1 MMQTFKDILLLRI
14 RLTRRFIVFVWM
26 TFVAMRCL
34 TLWGY
39 MEATYSTTQ
48 SLGPWVLL
56 SIAPRILDTVVIA
69 AVVGVFLKVAADL
82 ISGSQ
87 E

>member
-1 MMQTFKDILLLRI
+1 MQTIKDILLLRI
-14 RLTRRFIVFVWM
+14 RLTRRSVVFVWI

-34 TLWGY
+34 TLWDY
-39 MEATYSTTQ
+39 MAATYSATG
-48 SLGPWVLL
+48 SLGPWVLW
-56 SIAPRILDTVVIA
+56 SIAPRILDTLVIA

-82 ISGSQ
+82 VSGSQ

>member
-1 MMQTFKDILLLRI
+1 MMQKLKDILLLRI
-14 RLTRRFIVFVWM
+14 RLTKRLIVFVWL

-39 MEATYSTTQ
+39 LEATYSTTR
-48 SLGPWVLL
+48 SLAPWVLL
-56 SIAPRILDTVVIA
+56 SLAPRILDTLVIT

-82 ISGSQ
+82 LSELQ
-87 E
+87 Q